1 MNFFELSQQL
11 VFNPFSRIARQY
23 IDTPAFKKLINNLDA
38 VFEIG
43 QSFVDTKM
51 RELKEV
57 AEKEIDHGDAQGEW
71 TIY

>member
-1 MNFFELSQQL
+1 M
-11 VFNPFSRIARQY
+11 
-23 IDTPAFKKLINNLDA
+23 
-38 VFEIG
+38 FEIG

>member
-23 IDTPAFKKLINNLDA
+23 VDTPAFKKLVNNLDA
-38 VFEIG
+38 LFEIG

-57 AEKEIDHGDAQGEW
+57 AEKEIDHGDAQGK
-71 TIY
+71 